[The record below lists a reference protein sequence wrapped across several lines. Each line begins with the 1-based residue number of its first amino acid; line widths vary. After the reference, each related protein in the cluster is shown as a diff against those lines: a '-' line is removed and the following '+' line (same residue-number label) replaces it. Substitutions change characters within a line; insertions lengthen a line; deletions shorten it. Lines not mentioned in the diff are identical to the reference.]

1 MQSGRRGHLHSPILM
16 APRHVGR
23 QLNAAVRATVW
34 PAPVQPQ
41 RWSTR
46 RTCAACSR
54 VEVPSI
60 SVSSSSSSWPC
71 TRVPPQPRHPAQ
83 PTTTNKQPALMCPA
97 RTRATWLQRSGKPWQ
112 AAGHSLQTHVAGQ
125 PAVLSPSLPQHL
137 WNSPAAPH
145 LQVQLLPHLLAQ
157 LSYPHHMVAQLVQV
171 LVLPPAHK
179 RRLAMERKCAA
190 HRQRRKAAA

>member
-1 MQSGRRGHLHSPILM
+1 MAGTSSTTAVEHQAHLRCLQPCGGALNLCVQLVQQLALHQGAAAAKASG
-16 APRHVGR
+16 
-23 QLNAAVRATVW
+23 
-34 PAPVQPQ
+34 
-41 RWSTR
+41 
-46 RTCAACSR
+46 
-54 VEVPSI
+54 
-60 SVSSSSSSWPC
+60 
-71 TRVPPQPRHPAQ
+71 Q